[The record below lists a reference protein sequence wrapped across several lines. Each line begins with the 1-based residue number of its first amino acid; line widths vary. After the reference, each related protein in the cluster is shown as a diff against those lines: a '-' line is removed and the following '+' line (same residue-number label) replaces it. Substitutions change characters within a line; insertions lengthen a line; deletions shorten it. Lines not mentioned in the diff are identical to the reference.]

1 MTNTRKETSKKWQ
14 WILLIILATAL
25 VNYGLGFLSG
35 NIVATLKI
43 VVSLTCVI
51 GIAIIATK
59 SSNKNH

>member
-1 MTNTRKETSKKWQ
+1 MTNIRKEAPKKWQ

-25 VNYGLGFLSG
+25 INYGLGFISG

-59 SSNKNH
+59 PSDKNH